1 MDEETLRRL
10 IAQGEGQ
17 TIEFKK
23 SPGERQLEKVVKTV
37 AAFANTDGGHIFI
50 GVRGD
55 GNIEGVQIGANTR
68 EQVVNKIT
76 TNTDPVI
83 YPSFEVVRVEGKNVI
98 VVSVPKSTKKPHTT
112 FRGPFMRVG
121 PSTVP
126 MDRAEYEQL
135 LLERRDVPFD
145 ERTIEQAS
153 YEDIDE
159 QKVVAFLLTRVEK
172 DPTASFPSAPIRE
185 ILTTTLRGAQEI
197 EGRLV
202 PTTAGILLFGREPQH
217 FVPQAEIG
225 LVRFKGT
232 TRTDIIDQMRIRATL
247 LEMLD
252 EAEKF
257 ARRNTRRGMKIIGFK
272 SVGIDEYPF
281 KAIREAVVN
290 AVAHRDYETQGY
302 IQVNVF
308 DDRLEVQNPG
318 EPLKPIEELLKG
330 IHLPRNTVICRRLH
344 DVGEMEEYGTGLAKM
359 KQWMEDHGLAG
370 PEFESL
376 AGSFRVTF
384 YGPGDQLL
392 DLVPEEG
399 VTDLREMGLNER
411 QIEALR
417 LMINERRVLKTG
429 EYVALF
435 KVSRKMAYLDL
446 NDLMERG
453 LARRGGR
460 GPGTHYRAP

>member
-1 MDEETLRRL
+1 MDERTLREL
-10 IAQGEGQ
+10 IAQGESQ
-17 TIEFKK
+17 TIEFKR
-23 SPGERQLEKVVKTV
+23 SPGDRQLVRAVETV
-37 AAFANTDGGHIFI
+37 AAFANTDGGYILF
-50 GVRGD
+50 GVRND
-55 GNIEGVQIGANTR
+55 TTIVGVQIGAQTLER
-68 EQVVNKIT
+68 VVNAIT
-76 TNTDPVI
+76 DNTEPVV
-83 YPSFEVVRVEGKNVI
+83 YASVEVVRVDGKDVI
-98 VVSVPKSTKKPHTT
+98 VVSVDESMHKPHTAYG
-112 FRGPFMRVG
+112 RPYKRVG
-121 PSTVP
+121 PVKKP
-126 MDRAEYEQL
+126 MDTAEFEGL
-135 LLERRDVPFD
+135 LVRRRSVPFD
-145 ERTIEQAS
+145 ERMVEEAS

-159 QKVVAFLLTRVEK
+159 RKVEVYLQRRVER
-172 DPTASFPSAPIRE
+172 DPDASLPSASIQE

-202 PTTAGILLFGREPQH
+202 PTTAGILLFGRETQR
-217 FVPQAEIG
+217 FVPQAEIR

-232 TRTDIIDQMRIRATL
+232 TRTDIIDQMRIRDTL

-257 ARRNTRRGMKIIGFK
+257 ARRNTHRGMKIVGFK
-272 SVGIDEYPF
+272 SVRIDEYPF

-302 IQVNVF
+302 IQVNIF

-359 KQWMEDHGLAG
+359 KQWMEDHSLPG

-417 LMINERRVLKTG
+417 LMINKRQVLKTG

-446 NDLMERG
+446 NDLVERG

>member
-17 TIEFKK
+17 TIQFKR
-23 SPGERQLEKVVKTV
+23 SPGRGQIERVVKTA
-37 AAFANTDGGHIFI
+37 AAFANTDGGQILI
-50 GVRGD
+50 GVRND
-55 GNIEGVQIGANTR
+55 GTIEGVQIGANTR
-68 EQVVNKIT
+68 EQVVNMIT

-98 VVSVPKSTKKPHTT
+98 VVSVHESTNKPHTT
-112 FRGPFMRVG
+112 FRGPFKRVG

-126 MDRAEYEQL
+126 MDRAEYERL

-145 ERTIEQAS
+145 ERIVEQAS
-153 YEDIDE
+153 HEDIEE
-159 QKVVAFLLTRVEK
+159 QKVLAYLQRRVER
-172 DPTASFPSAPIRE
+172 DPTASVPSTPIRE
-185 ILTTTLRGAQEI
+185 MLTTTLRGAREI
-197 EGRLV
+197 EGRFV
-202 PTTAGILLFGREPQH
+202 PTTAGILLFGKEAQR
-217 FVPQAEIG
+217 FVPQAEIR
-225 LVRFKGT
+225 LVRFKGA
-232 TRTDIIDQMRIRATL
+232 TRTDIIDQMRIRETL

-257 ARRNTRRGMKIIGFK
+257 ARRNTRRAMKVIGFE
-272 SVGIDEYPF
+272 SVRIDEYPF

-302 IQVNVF
+302 IQVNIF
-308 DDRLEVQNPG
+308 DDRLEVQSPG
-318 EPLKPIEELLKG
+318 EPLKPIEELLEG

-359 KQWMEDHGLAG
+359 KQWMKDHGLPE

-376 AGSFRVTF
+376 AGFFRVTF

-399 VTDLREMGLNER
+399 VTDLREIGLNER

-417 LMINERRVLKTG
+417 QMINEGRTLTLR
-429 EYVALF
+429 EYRSQF
-435 KVSRKMAYLDL
+435 EISRGMAYYDL
-446 NDLMERG
+446 NDLVQRG
-453 LARRGGR
+453 LVTRRGRGR
-460 GPGTHYRAP
+460 GTYYEVS